1 MLFRYELIIVPKM
14 IFNSIKDSD
23 AIKEAQKLIELKIEE
38 LENEKEILIQTA
50 LKFFAF
56 LKLHYMG

>member
-1 MLFRYELIIVPKM
+1 MLFRYELIIVPKI
-14 IFNSIKDSD
+14 IFNSTKDPD
-23 AIKEAQKLIELKIEE
+23 EIKEAQKHIKLKIEE
-38 LENEKEILIQTA
+38 LENEKEILIQTT

>member
-1 MLFRYELIIVPKM
+1 MLFRYELIIVPKI

-23 AIKEAQKLIELKIEE
+23 AIKEAQKHIELKIEE
-38 LENEKEILIQTA
+38 LENEKEVLIQTT